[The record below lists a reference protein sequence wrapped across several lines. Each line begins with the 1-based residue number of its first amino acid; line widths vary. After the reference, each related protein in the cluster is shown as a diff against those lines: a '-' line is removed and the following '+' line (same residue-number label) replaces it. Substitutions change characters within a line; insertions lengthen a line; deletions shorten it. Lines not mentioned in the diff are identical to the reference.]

1 MPLSGRRQGNPAETT
16 VSQLRG
22 LRVRRAHVAYD
33 AADVTR
39 TADGAPRC
47 RPGERRQDM
56 PIPDPRGNEKKE
68 TYISRCM
75 EHITRY
81 EKDKWPDQ
89 DQRAAIC
96 YSTWDRWQKD
106 HGHPEKAEK

>member
-1 MPLSGRRQGNPAETT
+1 
-16 VSQLRG
+16 
-22 LRVRRAHVAYD
+22 
-33 AADVTR
+33 
-39 TADGAPRC
+39 
-47 RPGERRQDM
+47 M
-56 PIPDPRGNEKKE
+56 PIPDPRANEKKE

-81 EKDKWPDQ
+81 EKDKFPDQ

-106 HGHPEKAEK
+106 HGHPRESRKVGFVPSPFILHEAGRRGR

>member
-1 MPLSGRRQGNPAETT
+1 MRR
-16 VSQLRG
+16 V
-22 LRVRRAHVAYD
+22 HVAYD

-39 TADGAPRC
+39 TVDGAPRC

-68 TYISRCM
+68 THISRCM

-89 DQRAAIC
+89 DQRAVIC

>member
-1 MPLSGRRQGNPAETT
+1 
-16 VSQLRG
+16 
-22 LRVRRAHVAYD
+22 
-33 AADVTR
+33 
-39 TADGAPRC
+39 
-47 RPGERRQDM
+47 M
-56 PIPDPRGNEKKE
+56 PISDPRANEKKE

-81 EKDKWPDQ
+81 EKDKFPDQ

-106 HGHPEKAEK
+106 HVHPEKAEK

>member
-1 MPLSGRRQGNPAETT
+1 
-16 VSQLRG
+16 
-22 LRVRRAHVAYD
+22 
-33 AADVTR
+33 
-39 TADGAPRC
+39 
-47 RPGERRQDM
+47 M

-68 TYISRCM
+68 TY
-75 EHITRY
+75 ITRY

>member
-1 MPLSGRRQGNPAETT
+1 MCIRDR
-16 VSQLRG
+16 
-22 LRVRRAHVAYD
+22 
-33 AADVTR
+33 
-39 TADGAPRC
+39 
-47 RPGERRQDM
+47 
-56 PIPDPRGNEKKE
+56 KE

-81 EKDKWPDQ
+81 EKDKFPDQ

>member
-1 MPLSGRRQGNPAETT
+1 
-16 VSQLRG
+16 
-22 LRVRRAHVAYD
+22 
-33 AADVTR
+33 
-39 TADGAPRC
+39 
-47 RPGERRQDM
+47 M
-56 PIPDPRGNEKKE
+56 PISDPRANEKKE

-75 EHITRY
+75 EH
-81 EKDKWPDQ
+81 KFPDQ